1 MMWVVPFENPGGV
14 YICTG
19 LGFTG
24 TCGYAI
30 QPLDVCID
38 LASPWYDNISSFGP
52 DPGAT
57 CFVRTAVTK
66 PSGSL
71 PTLEIELEG
80 SGPAIPDYQLHV
92 RVNPATHAQH

>member
-38 LASPWYDNISSFGP
+38 LASPWYDNISSFGRP
-52 DPGAT
+52 RRD
-57 CFVRTAVTK
+57 VLRTAMTK

-71 PTLEIELEG
+71 PTLEIELED
-80 SGPAIPDYQLHV
+80 SGPSIPGMIRLIT
-92 RVNPATHAQH
+92 NFMCE